1 MKQAKRIPRN
11 RFSAGS
17 TPFTHFLDMLPP
29 VTRAI
34 SRKELDT
41 FYSRQE
47 GGESP
52 GIAGVG
58 AQSSGDNPPSNE
70 GCFCTTRRQ
79 TRVLFLCLILLSS
92 ACGVSQKLSHDKAR
106 EKIQQLGVIE
116 LGDKDVEV
124 KQIIQSGDD
133 QAVAEANLKMT
144 FRLSKTKGGD
154 WQVNALRLGDRNW
167 MDIKSLVSALD
178 EVRIRET
185 RENLTKLVNAMNKL
199 KEKNGQYP
207 QARNIIELTDLLVP
221 NFMSEVIRY
230 DAWNRELVFRSV
242 SPDSFELISLGPD
255 GIRGTG
261 DDIVFR
267 P

>member
-199 KEKNGQYP
+199 
-207 QARNIIELTDLLVP
+207 TDLLVP

>member
-1 MKQAKRIPRN
+1 MKQAMRIPRN

-17 TPFTHFLDMLPP
+17 SPFTHFLDMLAP
-29 VTRAI
+29 VARAI
-34 SRKELDT
+34 SRKELDA

-58 AQSSGDNPPSNE
+58 AQSSGDNPPSS
-70 GCFCTTRRQ
+70 RRQ

-92 ACGVSQKLSHDKAR
+92 ACGVSQQLSHDKAR

-116 LGDKDVEV
+116 LGDKDIEV

-185 RENLTKLVNAMNKL
+185 RENLTKLVNAMNRL

-207 QARNIIELTDLLVP
+207 QARNIVELTDLLVP

-261 DDIVFR
+261 DDIVLR

>member
-1 MKQAKRIPRN
+1 
-11 RFSAGS
+11 
-17 TPFTHFLDMLPP
+17 
-29 VTRAI
+29 
-34 SRKELDT
+34 
-41 FYSRQE
+41 
-47 GGESP
+47 
-52 GIAGVG
+52 
-58 AQSSGDNPPSNE
+58 
-70 GCFCTTRRQ
+70 
-79 TRVLFLCLILLSS
+79 
-92 ACGVSQKLSHDKAR
+92 
-106 EKIQQLGVIE
+106 
-116 LGDKDVEV
+116 
-124 KQIIQSGDD
+124 
-133 QAVAEANLKMT
+133 
-144 FRLSKTKGGD
+144 
-154 WQVNALRLGDRNW
+154 